1 MRPRATPRAG
11 PWACRGVGGRAW
23 SARRSRRRW
32 PLPRP
37 TLVKAAAAK
46 KSRSS
51 SSSSR
56 RRLPGQPGP
65 RSGGPGRRPRGRAP
79 FLSWRGKQE
88 SQCRKRKGKRDANS
102 SPFSLSLC
110 RQTRFFCAFT
120 FTALLFPSF
129 FFVFDEGRELEE
141 RRKKRSLQIISL
153 SSKHAVQAH
162 VVEHQVAHVDP
173 AAVKRAP
180 RVIVIVVSGTEGGR
194 RGGPRRRLPE
204 QQALPGRREREP
216 ERASASSSAAA
227 PARPRG
233 VDGADGPVC
242 VGLDEY
248 PEPLRHGVRHSGP
261 VGKRCKPHQGGSGLA
276 ARHRRVGTGA
286 RPSRLIL

>member
-1 MRPRATPRAG
+1 MRIRLLFRF
-11 PWACRGVGGRAW
+11 RSVD
-23 SARRSRRRW
+23 RR
-32 PLPRP
+32 
-37 TLVKAAAAK
+37 
-46 KSRSS
+46 
-51 SSSSR
+51 
-56 RRLPGQPGP
+56 
-65 RSGGPGRRPRGRAP
+65 
-79 FLSWRGKQE
+79 
-88 SQCRKRKGKRDANS
+88 D
-102 SPFSLSLC
+102 
-110 RQTRFFCAFT
+110 FFCAFT

-153 SSKHAVQAH
+153 SSQHAVQAH

-227 PARPRG
+227 LPRLRFPLPLAPPAPL
-233 VDGADGPVC
+233 VDTVEDDDN
-242 VGLDEY
+242 GL
-248 PEPLRHGVRHSGP
+248 
-261 VGKRCKPHQGGSGLA
+261 LA
-276 ARHRRVGTGA
+276 LSS
-286 RPSRLIL
+286 SRS